1 MAPGPPR
8 RGAQARR
15 AAAATVALATVAA
28 LASLAALALQLQRAP
43 LSARLSLLT
52 GITGSPGSGA
62 ESALSDSLT
71 IDEELRADIVRLQR
85 ATGTGTPGHRAGARA
100 AAKTP
105 VDGQE
110 TGKTGLEKE
119 MDAMRRELRSVEV
132 QLSST
137 QRRRHV
143 QRRLTGLRAGKKEM
157 QKKTSLSTVPKDK
170 KHCLAPLVWS
180 NGECKSSP
188 RANNNARSPA
198 QAKER
203 GIACAG
209 GEGTT
214 SCREYTA
221 RERKTRER
229 ELSTYEKSLRE
240 SSDYNYEAS
249 RGDFDRSDRTNSQN
263 DRATGKK
270 GGRST
275 SKGNG
280 NGNGPDCIRD
290 AVIDT
295 LSRPS
300 LNHC

>member
-1 MAPGPPR
+1 MAPGP

-52 GITGSPGSGA
+52 GLTGSPGSGA

-157 QKKTSLSTVPKDK
+157 QKKTSP
-170 KHCLAPLVWS
+170 
-180 NGECKSSP
+180 SP

-280 NGNGPDCIRD
+280 NGNGPDCIRAH
-290 AVIDT
+290 AVVDT